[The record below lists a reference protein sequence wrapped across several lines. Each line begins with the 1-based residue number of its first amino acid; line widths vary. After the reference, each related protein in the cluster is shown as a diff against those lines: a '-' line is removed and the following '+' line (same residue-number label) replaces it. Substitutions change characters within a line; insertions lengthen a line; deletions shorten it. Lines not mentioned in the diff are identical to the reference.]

1 MKKVAIIGSGFAGMS
16 AATFLAN
23 EGYNVTVFEKNETVG
38 GRARK
43 FEANGF
49 VYDMGPSWYWMPD
62 VFEKYFH
69 AFGKS
74 VGDYYQLKRLDPSYR
89 IFYSKSDVLDIP
101 AGVEALCNM
110 FDQIEAG
117 SGLLLKKFLTEG
129 EYKYQVGINKL
140 VYKPGLSIGELL
152 DSELIRGVFK
162 LHVFESVSDYVKKY
176 FKDPRLVQL
185 LEFPVL
191 FLGAPA
197 SKTPA
202 LYTLM
207 NYADMSLGTWYPMG
221 GMHKIVE
228 AMESLAKEK
237 GVKFETQANVERIE
251 VTGDKATSLT
261 AGGVKHAFDYVIA
274 GADYHHV
281 EQHLLP
287 PASRKYT
294 EAYWDKRVMA
304 PSSLIYYL
312 GINKKVNN
320 LLHHNLVFDSD
331 FGQHA
336 KEIYQSPQWP
346 TDPLFYV
353 SVPSK
358 TDETVAPLGCE
369 NIFLLMPVAPGLADN
384 ESIREKYFDLLMRK
398 LEHLTGT
405 SIKEHIVY
413 KRSYAHANFIADY
426 NSFKGNAYGL
436 ANTIMQTA
444 NLKPSIINKKVKNLF
459 YTGQLTVPGPGV
471 PPSLISGQV
480 VAKELMRR
488 NNSQKVNAEA
498 P

>member
-1 MKKVAIIGSGFAGMS
+1 MKRVAVIGSGFAGMS
-16 AATFLAN
+16 AATFLASK
-23 EGYNVTVFEKNETVG
+23 GYSVTVFEKNDTVG

-43 FEANGF
+43 FESNGF

-62 VFEKYFH
+62 VFEKYFNS
-69 AFGKS
+69 FGKS
-74 VGDYYQLKRLDPSYR
+74 VSDYYDLKRLDPSYR
-89 IFYSKSDVLDIP
+89 IFYSKADVLDIP
-101 AGVEALCNM
+101 AGVDALCAM
-110 FDQIEAG
+110 FEQIEAG
-117 SGLLLKKFLTEG
+117 SGLQLKKFLAEG

-140 VYKPGLSIGELL
+140 VYKPGLSVGELL

-176 FKDPRLVQL
+176 FKDPRLIQL

-228 AMESLAKEK
+228 AMEKLAKEK
-237 GVKFETQANVERIE
+237 GVSFKTSANVEKIE
-251 VTGDKATSLT
+251 VKDDRATALST
-261 AGGVKHAFDYVIA
+261 NGIKHEFDYVIA

-287 PASRKYT
+287 PNVRRYT
-294 EAYWDKRVMA
+294 EAYWDKRVIA

-312 GINKKVNN
+312 GINKKVDN

-336 KEIYQSPQWP
+336 KEIYESPQWP

-358 TDETVAPLGCE
+358 TDDSVAPQGCE
-369 NIFLLMPVAPGLADN
+369 NIFLLMPVAPGLDDH
-384 ESIREKYFDLLMRK
+384 ESVREKYFNLMIGK
-398 LEHLTGT
+398 LEHLTGA
-405 SIKEHIVY
+405 SIKEHIIY
-413 KRSYAHANFIADY
+413 KRSYAHANFIEDY

-488 NNSQKVNAEA
+488 DNS
-498 P
+498 